1 MNDDLAT
8 DPGEYWAA
16 RRDLTPAPVSL
27 PDEGGRHLVLLARV
41 PDLFAADRRGLADFD
56 CLAVAPPEYLHVTV
70 TPVDTLGDG
79 VPPEAEDRI
88 RRDARDA
95 FADADAFDV
104 RFSRLNLFPTVVY
117 AEVDDD
123 GGFAALNDRACRI
136 PDVPVHDRDRSFV
149 PHATLAQFTGDDD
162 YDALVDYLEENRAL
176 DATARVDAVD
186 LVVLDHGRRFPA
198 FETVETY
205 ELG

>member
-1 MNDDLAT
+1 MSDDLAT

-27 PDEGGRHLVLLARV
+27 HDESGRHLVFLARI
-41 PDLFAADRRGLADFD
+41 PDLFADARRGLADFD

-70 TPVDTLGDG
+70 TPVGTLGDG
-79 VPPEAEDRI
+79 VSPEVEDRI

-95 FADADAFDV
+95 FSDVDAFDV
-104 RFSRLNLFPTVVY
+104 RFARLNLFPTVVY
-117 AEVDDD
+117 AEVDAD

-162 YDALVDYLEENRAL
+162 YDALVEYLEANRAL
-176 DATARVDAVD
+176 DVSTTVDAVQ
-186 LVVLDHGRRFPA
+186 LVALDHGERFPA